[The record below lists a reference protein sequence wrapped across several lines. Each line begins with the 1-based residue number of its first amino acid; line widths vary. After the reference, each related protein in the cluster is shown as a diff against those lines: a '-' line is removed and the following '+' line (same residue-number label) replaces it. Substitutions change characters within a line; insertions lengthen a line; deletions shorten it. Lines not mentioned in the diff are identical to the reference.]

1 MNRARA
7 VVAGCLLVVGLVLV
21 PFANAAVWGRRHL
34 LDTPRFVALTS
45 AVVRTPG
52 VRSALADRITD
63 DLSTRSTALAIASP
77 LVHAAAARV
86 IESDAFLTVFDPAV
100 ASLHRQLLAGDDQLS
115 LDLQALL
122 PLIREEL
129 GQVDR
134 RLASLVPDVALGGI
148 VVADR
153 ADAPALWDGVDVAR
167 RAWWITPLVVVALLG
182 AAIAVANRHL
192 TMAALV
198 GGGVTFACLV
208 MLVALAIARASLSG
222 VTSGADQ
229 RLVRGVWDAV
239 VDSLQTQTLVVMAL
253 GILLAVV
260 AGVARAIRGRTPRLA
275 NVA

>member
-1 MNRARA
+1 VSRARA
-7 VVAGCLLVVGLVLV
+7 VVAGCLVVVGVGLV

-45 AVVRTPG
+45 DVVRTPG

-63 DLSTRSTALAIASP
+63 DLSARSTELAIASP
-77 LVHAAAARV
+77 LVHAAVARV

-100 ASLHRQLLAGDDQLS
+100 ASLHRQLLAGDDQLT
-115 LDLQALL
+115 LDLRALL

-129 GQVDR
+129 GQLDR
-134 RLASLVPDVALGGI
+134 RLASLVPDLALGGI

-167 RAWWITPLVVVALLG
+167 RAWWIAPLLAVALLG
-182 AAIAVANRHL
+182 AAVVVANRHL
-192 TMAALV
+192 TMTVLV
-198 GGGVTFACLV
+198 GGGIAAASLV

-253 GILLAVV
+253 GIFLAVA
-260 AGVARAIRGRTPRLA
+260 AGVALALRARAAGRA
-275 NVA
+275 AVA

>member
-1 MNRARA
+1 
-7 VVAGCLLVVGLVLV
+7 VAGCLLVVGVALV

-34 LDTPRFVALTS
+34 LDTPRFAVLTS
-45 AVVRTPG
+45 DIVRTPG

-63 DLSTRSTALAIASP
+63 ELSERSNALAIASP
-77 LVHAAAARV
+77 LVHAAVARV
-86 IESDAFLTVFDPAV
+86 IETDAFLSVFDPAV
-100 ASLHRQLLAGDDQLS
+100 ASLHRQLLAGDDQLT

-122 PLIREEL
+122 PLIRDEL
-129 GQVDR
+129 GSVDR

-153 ADAPALWDGVDVAR
+153 VDAPALWDGVDVAR
-167 RAWWITPLVVVALLG
+167 RAWWILPFVAVVLFG
-182 AAIAVANRHL
+182 AAIALANRHI
-192 TMAALV
+192 TMTALV
-198 GGGVTFACLV
+198 GGGIAFACLF

-239 VDSLQTQTLVVMAL
+239 VDSLQAQTLVVMAF

-260 AGVARAIRGRTPRLA
+260 AGVARAVRARTTRHAP
-275 NVA
+275 VA